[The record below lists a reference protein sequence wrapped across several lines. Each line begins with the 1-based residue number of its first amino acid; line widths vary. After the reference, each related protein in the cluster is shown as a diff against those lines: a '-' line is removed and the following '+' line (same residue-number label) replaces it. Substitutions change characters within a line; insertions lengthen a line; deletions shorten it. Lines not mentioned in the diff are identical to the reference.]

1 MDQLSSRHWASLRY
15 ASIALGIALAC
26 TNGPSMGPPVRL
38 VGGTAD
44 TVIINHRRQVRIP
57 VRVLDAAGHAL
68 PDSNVRFRWVA
79 GENIALTADGM
90 VMCSHSTDA
99 SVEASLGS
107 LTTTM
112 LVRCRPVKTIVIAG
126 PIQFMLPD
134 TAQQMRMS
142 VLDLAGNEVTFLNGT
157 SDIGDTTVATIDGIR
172 LIPKSAGTTVAG
184 VRFGNQSAGVGVH
197 VYERASTLDGL
208 RLGKELVGIPLR
220 MAHSEVQSW
229 HLPAGTWMLTM
240 LPESDEASG
249 LRLRIEGAN
258 CSPSQL
264 TKRRYV
270 CLVTTGATVII
281 YHPSNSGYAPEL
293 SGQLLV
299 RRVNS

>member
-1 MDQLSSRHWASLRY
+1 M
-15 ASIALGIALAC
+15 
-26 TNGPSMGPPVRL
+26 RL

-68 PDSNVRFRWVA
+68 PDSNVRYRWIA
-79 GENIALTADGM
+79 GENLALTADGM
-90 VMCSHSTDA
+90 VTCAHSTDA
-99 SVEASLGS
+99 SIEASLGS
-107 LTTTM
+107 VTATM

-126 PIQFMLPD
+126 PIQFVLPD
-134 TAQQMRMS
+134 TAQEMRMS
-142 VLDLAGNEVTFLNGT
+142 VLDLDGNEVNLLKGT
-157 SDIGDTTVATIDGIR
+157 SDIGDTTVATIEGTR
-172 LIPKSAGTTVAG
+172 LIPRSAGTTVAG

-208 RLGKELVGIPLR
+208 GLGKELVGIPLR
-220 MAHSEVQSW
+220 MTGAEMHSW
-229 HLPAGTWMLTM
+229 RLPAGTWMLTM

-258 CSPSQL
+258 CSPLQL
-264 TKRRYV
+264 TRRRYA
-270 CLVTTGATVII
+270 CLVKTHATVII
-281 YHPSNSGYAPEL
+281 YHPSTAGYAPEL

-299 RRVNS
+299 RRVDS